1 MRSQTTR
8 QPAKADKNQ
17 KLRVKNEP
25 PTMEEAMLAASGM
38 SDEPSQQLELAAMLL
53 GIPLDAATTKALNA
67 AKPRGNV
74 VDISSRGGAS
84 RTVVVEK
91 KRVVRAPTMAPG
103 TPQVAP
109 VAPRAFAGK
118 LRLGG
123 RI

>member
-8 QPAKADKNQ
+8 RPGKADKNV

-25 PTMEEAMLAASGM
+25 PTLGEAMLAATGM
-38 SDEPSQQLELAAMLL
+38 SDEPSQQIE
-53 GIPLDAATTKALNA
+53 IAATLMGRPLTAEFAKALSA
-67 AKPRGNV
+67 ARPRCNV
-74 VDISSRGGAS
+74 VDISTRGGAS

-91 KRVVRAPTMAPG
+91 KRIVRPMTH
-103 TPQVAP
+103 TAP